1 MRHEVTE
8 RVEERNKILGAMREM
23 SSGLESQL
31 QAVKN
36 ELEDERKK
44 TQVLAVQTPEIKQKL
59 AETEEKAKV
68 TDEKFQKLKGAYTQL
83 REEHINLIRQKAEV
97 DKLATSL
104 RAAAAQ
110 HESAKAAL
118 QQQLNDRLKDV
129 ELLQQN
135 ASSSEEI
142 DAYKNEIANLRTE
155 LEQSRQ
161 KETELD
167 TLKAAMEALEIEH
180 STVKTEHEVLL
191 NTTTNDLKE
200 TKEVLD
206 KLKIEKEEK
215 EAELKMVKEEL
226 LSFRESSGDEYK
238 KVVEE
243 KEAALKQ
250 VVEITQQYQREK
262 EDILQQNTV
271 LEADIATLRIQLE
284 EAKKDL
290 EKQNTRIMAC
300 AGETAVEIA
309 QNALDVFE
317 GSQEWSRTSAEVA
330 TKAFNELSK
339 HNQVKGN
346 EETLAKSALLVAH
359 STAQLSAYITEV
371 SNISTDVLV
380 SEKLNKE
387 CKTMLT
393 TTKQYLEAVVNG
405 ELGNVL
411 CEEARTVVFAA
422 MQSAVDA
429 ERPSGAGLSVD
440 DELAGMDQAIEE
452 AASQIENLLTA
463 TRASDSGVQLEV
475 NSNIL
480 DACTTLMA
488 AVKVLVR
495 DSRELQEELGDT
507 KTRQKMYR
515 KNPQWSEGLVS
526 ASKAV
531 VFAAKLLVSSADEAV
546 SAAGRV
552 EGVSAAA
559 HEVAGSTAQ
568 LVAASRA
575 RASPKSEPL
584 RRLHAASRRVAAA
597 TGAVVHAARAA
608 LRLRA
613 DLDALDTSTLTLT
626 ATRRLEMECKV
637 HALELET
644 ALEAERAKLA
654 ALRKRHYQL
663 AQQEEVSMLLE
674 SQEITKTKFEHAKM
688 CCFTN
693 TQTL

>member
-1 MRHEVTE
+1 SDFGTYVTPVVSIPEPAPDELDSVASLIDTSDTISQATTPEQLEAFDARATPSPQPDPVVERDRLIDHLQNELRRMRHEVTE

-59 AETEEKAKV
+59 AETKEKAKV

-262 EDILQQNTV
+262 EALESRLEIVDNRRLNAESELQDILQQNTV

-290 EKQNTRIMAC
+290 ETRK
-300 AGETAVEIA
+300 THWT
-309 QNALDVFE
+309 VFE

-346 EETLAKSALLVAH
+346 EETIAKSALLVAH

-440 DELAGMDQAIEE
+440 DELAGMDRAIEE

-531 VFAAKLLVSSADEAV
+531 VFAAKLLV
-546 SAAGRV
+546 
-552 EGVSAAA
+552 
-559 HEVAGSTAQ
+559 
-568 LVAASRA
+568 
-575 RASPKSEPL
+575 
-584 RRLHAASRRVAAA
+584 
-597 TGAVVHAARAA
+597 
-608 LRLRA
+608 
-613 DLDALDTSTLTLT
+613 
-626 ATRRLEMECKV
+626 
-637 HALELET
+637 
-644 ALEAERAKLA
+644 
-654 ALRKRHYQL
+654 
-663 AQQEEVSMLLE
+663 
-674 SQEITKTKFEHAKM
+674 
-688 CCFTN
+688 
-693 TQTL
+693 